1 MEGELKGKEKM
12 NIKKL
17 RVRQLILIV
26 VDTLSIVIALYGSLV
41 LRFDGTINQEY
52 ISNISIF

>member
-1 MEGELKGKEKM
+1 M